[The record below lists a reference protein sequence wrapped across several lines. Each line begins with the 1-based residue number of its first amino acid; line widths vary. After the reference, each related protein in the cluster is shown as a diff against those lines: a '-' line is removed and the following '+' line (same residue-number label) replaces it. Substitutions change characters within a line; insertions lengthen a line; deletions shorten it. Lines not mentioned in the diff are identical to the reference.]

1 MRVTTLSKFL
11 YGASFIAIIISIIQW
26 CFKFP
31 DISQLI
37 FGLNVAITILAF
49 AYLHSWMRSKD
60 EEIAELNT
68 ALDAALDYAR
78 TEIEKLK
85 KLK

>member
-11 YGASFIAIIISIIQW
+11 YGAAFIVIIFSFVQW
-26 CFKFP
+26 FIKFP

-37 FGLNVAITILAF
+37 FGLNFALTFLAF

-60 EEIAELNT
+60 EEIVEVNH
-68 ALDAALDYAR
+68 ALDVALDYAR
-78 TEIEKLK
+78 TNIEKLK
-85 KLK
+85 KIK